1 LTKRLQEIGV
11 SIKAGKVPVGMELL
25 QVVLK
30 QYGSNSTKVADE

>member
-1 LTKRLQEIGV
+1 MKRLQEIGV
-11 SIKAGKVPVGMELL
+11 SIKAGRVSVGMELL